1 MHLVKNVMLPIELVP
16 LRSVLSSLATQM
28 VGLAILFAL
37 LAPAGHASWKLVLL
51 PLVIMLEVL
60 MLIGI
65 VLVLA
70 CIAVALTDV
79 GYFVNLLVMLLMFV
93 SPIGFTRDMVPA
105 PFGILV
111 DANPVTYLVEAYR
124 GVLLA
129 GYPLDFGTIAVYAA
143 ISRPPLRRVRR
154 SSRDSRAHWSTMSS
168 GDVVIRAEGLRKT
181 YRLYDRPHQKLL
193 DLFGL
198 LGSTTVLEEHVALDG
213 VDLKIRRGE
222 KVALI
227 GRNGAGKSTLLKLVT
242 GVIRPTAGTLAVG
255 SGAHALL
262 QIARASTRT
271 SRVART

>member
-1 MHLVKNVMLPIELVP
+1 MLDSSGGVAAVGLSRLAWRHRRVLAAVTAVELAKRHAGSALGRLWLLLHPLLLLSIYLFVYAVVFRMQLPGYTGANYAIFVFCGLVPFIGLSEALSAGTPCLKQNMHLIKNVMLPIELVP

-28 VGLAILFAL
+28 VGLAILLAL

-70 CIAVALTDV
+70 CVAVALTDV

-129 GYPLDFGTIAVYAA
+129 GYPLDLGALAVYAA
-143 ISRPPLRRVRR
+143 
-154 SSRDSRAHWSTMSS
+154 MSL
-168 GDVVIRAEGLRKT
+168 AT
-181 YRLYDRPHQKLL
+181 
-193 DLFGL
+193 F
-198 LGSTTVLEEHVALDG
+198 
-213 VDLKIRRGE
+213 
-222 KVALI
+222 
-227 GRNGAGKSTLLKLVT
+227 
-242 GVIRPTAGTLAVG
+242 TAGAAFFARFK
-255 SGAHALL
+255 GAL
-262 QIARASTRT
+262 
-271 SRVART
+271 VDYE

>member
-1 MHLVKNVMLPIELVP
+1 LPGASARARGGNCVELASAKPEARLCGLALLHPLLLLSINLFVYRVVLVQLPGTGSEQRDFVFCACPVHWNVGGASAGTPCLKQNMHLVKNVMLPIELVP

-129 GYPLDFGTIAVYAA
+129 GYPLE
-143 ISRPPLRRVRR
+143 LR
-154 SSRDSRAHWSTMSS
+154 HNC
-168 GDVVIRAEGLRKT
+168 GLRGHT
-181 YRLYDRPHQKLL
+181 QA
-193 DLFGL
+193 
-198 LGSTTVLEEHVALDG
+198 T
-213 VDLKIRRGE
+213 I
-222 KVALI
+222 
-227 GRNGAGKSTLLKLVT
+227 
-242 GVIRPTAGTLAVG
+242 TAGAAFFARFK
-255 SGAHALL
+255 GAL
-262 QIARASTRT
+262 
-271 SRVART
+271 VDDE